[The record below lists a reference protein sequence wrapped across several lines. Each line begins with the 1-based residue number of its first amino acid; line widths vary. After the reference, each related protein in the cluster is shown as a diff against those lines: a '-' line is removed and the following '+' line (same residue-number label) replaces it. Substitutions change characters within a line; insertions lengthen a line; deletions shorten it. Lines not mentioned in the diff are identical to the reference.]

1 MNKHQ
6 KAREQRR
13 REILQLLD
21 QHGYVMVEQLSRHFR
36 VSDVTIRT
44 DLEHFA
50 ELELVIRMHG
60 GAKLAPA
67 TERELPLAA
76 RVQQRPHAKVAIGRM
91 AARLVHD
98 GDTIVLDSSS
108 TSLAIVAHLSK
119 RHNIRVVTNSIAV
132 ARALSEFPQFHVFL
146 PGGRMRHES
155 ESIVDLHAGSIPATT
170 HANIGFFG
178 AHGISTDA
186 GLIEISPEEAAA
198 KRVMHALCRQ
208 SVALLDSSKLNRV
221 GSIPFIPLAEV
232 HTLISDSE
240 ADQQVL
246 RTLRIHGVHCFIA
259 TIDTVETPV
268 SE

>member
-13 REILQLLD
+13 REILKLLD
-21 QHGYVMVEQLSRHFR
+21 QNGHVMVEQLSRRFG

-50 ELELVIRMHG
+50 ELDLVIRIHG

-67 TERELPLAA
+67 TERELPLVA

-91 AARLVHD
+91 AARLIHD

-108 TSLAIVAHLSK
+108 TSLAIVPHLSK
-119 RHNIRVVTNSIAV
+119 RHSIRVVTNSIAV
-132 ARALSEFPQFHVFL
+132 ARALGAFPHFHVIM

-155 ESIVDLHAGSIPATT
+155 ESIVDLHAASIPPGT
-170 HANIGFFG
+170 HATIGFFG
-178 AHGISTDA
+178 AHGIGIND

-198 KRVMHALCRQ
+198 KRVMHALCRH

-240 ADQQVL
+240 ADGQVL
-246 RTLRIHGVHCFIA
+246 RALRTHGVHCFIA
-259 TIDTVETPV
+259 TVDTPTPH
-268 SE
+268 

>member
-21 QHGYVMVEQLSRHFR
+21 QHGYVMVEQLSRHFG

-50 ELELVIRMHG
+50 ELELVIRIHG

-76 RVQQRPHAKVAIGRM
+76 RMQQRPHAKMAIGRM
-91 AARLVHD
+91 AARLIHD
-98 GDTIVLDSSS
+98 GATIVLDSSS
-108 TSLAIVAHLSK
+108 TSLAIVPYVSR
-119 RHNIRVVTNSIAV
+119 RHNVCVVTNSMAV
-132 ARALSEFPQFHVFL
+132 ARALGECPQFQVII

-155 ESIVDLHAGSIPATT
+155 ESIVELHAQSIPPGTQAD
-170 HANIGFFG
+170 IGFFG
-178 AHGISTDA
+178 AHGISITE

-208 SVALLDSSKLNRV
+208 SVALLDSSKLNRF

-246 RTLRIHGVHCFIA
+246 RDLRMHGVHCFIA
-259 TIDTVETPV
+259 TVDTPTAH
-268 SE
+268 